1 MLKDKLLSRK
11 MQAQSELNQLIA
23 INTERLG
30 EQETAFQIWKQ
41 IKEMF
46 LEVPKNELSYASDI
60 YVTVKYAVTRDDN
73 VLVLI
78 LSTYGTLEI
87 EGEEQV
93 YDTKKMIEPVELA
106 LLGLDVRQLSK
117 VMDRVK
123 QCAIAEEIDEIRE
136 ERCVYCTFCY
146 NLELDN

>member
-123 QCAIAEEIDEIRE
+123 QCADREEIDEIWE